1 MSNNAISLR
10 FASHWNVPV
19 FTTGGMEET
28 FRDKSSEYRSLSCT
42 VHYSTVQYSTPVQYR
57 SLTCLGGDYD
67 QFAKFFAKLMKQFSW
82 RHVTF
87 VYHQVPA

>member
-1 MSNNAISLR
+1 M
-10 FASHWNVPV
+10 PV

-28 FRDKSSEYRSLSCT
+28 FRDKSSE
-42 VHYSTVQYSTPVQYR
+42 YR

-87 VYHQVPA
+87 VYHQVAA

>member
-42 VHYSTVQYSTPVQYR
+42 VQYSTVQ
-57 SLTCLGGDYD
+57 
-67 QFAKFFAKLMKQFSW
+67 
-82 RHVTF
+82 
-87 VYHQVPA
+87 